1 MINTYFSKI
10 CFPNTNN
17 MRMFILTPYNEETNE
32 TRQYLTDQM
41 NKRDK
46 TTKKIMNETQKDRQT
61 DRHVYS

>member
-46 TTKKIMNETQKDRQT
+46 TTK
-61 DRHVYS
+61 

>member
-10 CFPNTNN
+10 CFPNTIN
-17 MRMFILTPYNEETNE
+17 MLMFILTPYNEETNE

-46 TTKKIMNETQKDRQT
+46 TTK
-61 DRHVYS
+61 